1 MGSVGSILADA
12 SGRRT
17 GHAAVEGARIYHL
30 HAFRAFAIMS
40 IVAVHALGFGVN
52 IASAELKATPAMT
65 ALNAAGQALFHGGT
79 LYFALI
85 SGLLYPIALRAKG
98 LVRFFSSKAVNV
110 VAPYVFMTL
119 LLEAFEWHPGRG
131 LFLVEQSFWSYLAH
145 AGDALLTGSGSF
157 QFWYLPILLGLYLAT
172 PAIDWLVKER
182 SRLPILVLLL
192 VAPLVL
198 TRTGSVV
205 SAQSYVYFLG
215 AYALGM
221 LIGAD
226 YGAAAAKIRKLRGA
240 LLVSFAAASA
250 ALGGLFFADIDM
262 AGPVSLRE
270 SAYYAQ
276 KISLGL
282 LILDFLRGRE
292 RDTRWLNPIAT
303 HSFPTYFMHV
313 SVIAIVGRTMRAYF
327 GELANVAE
335 ATGLAF
341 ALFAAGL
348 GFSVL
353 ISMGMKRLLG
363 KRSRFLIGS

>member
-1 MGSVGSILADA
+1 MGRGRPILAVA
-12 SGRRT
+12 AGAGTSRT
-17 GHAAVEGARIYHL
+17 AVEGARIYHL
-30 HAFRAFAIMS
+30 HAFRAFAVMS

-52 IASAELKATPAMT
+52 IAPTELKSTAPMI

-85 SGLLYPIALRAKG
+85 SGILYPIALRAKG
-98 LVRFFSSKAVNV
+98 LVSFYSSKAVNV
-110 VAPYVFMTL
+110 VAPYVFMTI

-131 LFLVEQSFWSYLAH
+131 LFLVEQSFGSYLAH
-145 AGDALLTGSGSF
+145 SGDALLTGSGSF
-157 QFWYLPILLGLYLAT
+157 QFWYLPILFGLYLAT
-172 PAIDWLVKER
+172 PAIDWLLKDR

-192 VAPLVL
+192 VAPLVV
-198 TRTGSVV
+198 TRSGTVV
-205 SAQSYVYFLG
+205 SAQSFVYFLG

-221 LIGAD
+221 LMGAD

-250 ALGGLFFADIDM
+250 VLGGLFVADIDM
-262 AGPVSLRE
+262 SGPVSLRE

-292 RDTRWLNPIAT
+292 RETRWLNPIAT

-313 SVIAIVGRTMRAYF
+313 SVIAIVGRTARSYF
-327 GELANVAE
+327 GEPNSAAE
-335 ATGLAF
+335 ALGLGL
-341 ALFAAGL
+341 ALFAASL
-348 GFSVL
+348 GVSML

-363 KRSRFLIGS
+363 KRARWLIGS